1 MQSTMKR
8 ISYKL
13 LAAVIA
19 PFLTTA
25 CIEEAFPEGATQVQ
39 EQVSNSDFALEGV
52 VNSFQVAMMQVDQS
66 SFYSKYGTQADF
78 GIPAMHIMTDSMLED
93 IALQGSNPGYYQFYY
108 WAYNLGMNDQ
118 SWPIGYFWEHY
129 YSYIKIAN
137 DLINMIAES
146 EDMPALEKIYLGQAY
161 AYRAMC
167 YLDLAR
173 MYEFKANKY
182 TTPKSEQVYGLTVP
196 IVDENITQEKAE
208 NNPRVSREVMYEF
221 IIGDLEKAEVLIANA
236 PNLYSNPNLAAVYGM
251 YARLYLEM
259 GYWENAPEDA
269 FALAAEYA
277 RKAITTS
284 GRTPLTEEQWTDPI
298 NGFNN
303 GAANNSWI
311 WGLTVENDLL
321 GNLIAFHAHLS
332 GEALWGYSFYSYPG
346 INKALY
352 DKIKDADFRKKSWLD
367 PDTSTWTSGR
377 YRYAGTPTTQE
388 EFLNYAIPYHAI
400 KFRPAQGEMEDYTVG
415 NPADCPLMRV
425 EEMYFIEMEAVA
437 NKDLSEGIALL
448 NTFMNTYRISDNSYD
463 CTNLAVDFETFTD
476 EMLVQKRVE
485 FWGEG
490 ILFYD
495 YKRLDKGI
503 TRKYDGTNH
512 PAIWQFNTEG
522 RSPQWNF
529 VINRGEFQANAG
541 INEETNN
548 PDPSG
553 LLVVPAN

>member
-1 MQSTMKR
+1 MKR
-8 ISYKL
+8 ISYKIL
-13 LAAVIA
+13 SVLIA
-19 PFLTTA
+19 PFLA
-25 CIEEAFPEGATQVQ
+25 AGCIEEAFPEGATQVQ

-52 VNSFQVAMMQVDQS
+52 VNSFQVAMMKVDQA
-66 SFYSKYGTQADF
+66 SFYSKYGHQSDF
-78 GIPAMHIMTDSMLED
+78 GIPAMHLMTDSMLED
-93 IALQGSNPGYYQFYY
+93 IAIMGSNPGYYQFYY
-108 WAYNLGMNDQ
+108 WAYNIGMNDQ

-137 DLINMIAES
+137 DLINMIEVTD
-146 EDMPALEKIYLGQAY
+146 DMSSLEKIYLGQAY

-167 YLDLAR
+167 YLDMAR

-182 TTPKSEQVYGLTVP
+182 SEPKSAEVYGLTVP
-196 IVDENITQEKAE
+196 IIDENTTQEIAE
-208 NNPRVSREVMYEF
+208 NNPRVPREDMYDF
-221 IIGDLEKAEVLIANA
+221 ILGDLKQAETYIAEA
-236 PNLYSNPNLAAVYGM
+236 PNIYNNPNLAAVYGM

-269 FALAAEYA
+269 FDLAAEYA
-277 RKAITTS
+277 RKAIATS
-284 GRTPLTEEQWTDPI
+284 GRTPLTEEQWTDPV

-303 GAANNSWI
+303 GASNNSWI
-311 WGLTVENDLL
+311 WGLTVEIDLL
-321 GNLIAFHAHLS
+321 GNLWAFNAHLCS
-332 GEALWGYSFYSYPG
+332 ESFWGYSFYSYPG
-346 INKALY
+346 LNKALY
-352 DKIKDADFRKKSWLD
+352 DKIKDTDFRKKSWLD
-367 PDTSTWTSGR
+367 PDTDTWNTDT
-377 YRYAGTPTTQE
+377 YRYAGTPTQQKT
-388 EFLNYAIPYHAI
+388 FLANAIPYMSL
-400 KFRPAQGEMEDYTVG
+400 KFRPVQGEMEDYTVG

-437 NKDLSEGIALL
+437 NKDLNKAKELL
-448 NTFMNTYRISDNSYD
+448 NTFMNTYRISDGSYD
-463 CTNLAVDFETFTD
+463 CSNLAVDFKTFTD
-476 EMLVQKRVE
+476 EMLVQKRIE

-512 PAIWQFNTEG
+512 PALWQFNTEG

-541 INEETNN
+541 INEQTNN